1 MSDKSQNERQMPWFI
16 NGTRTFTTVHKRS
29 NYAKSLYRFKQWD
42 FILAHIVGNEFVFFL
57 MK

>member
-29 NYAKSLYRFKQWD
+29 LYRFKQWD
-42 FILAHIVGNEFVFFL
+42 FIFAHIVGNEFVFFL